1 MLGAR
6 HYSTAGC
13 IRIVQHDPA
22 ARLGARLAGLFRI
35 GIQPGDEVSARLAA
49 IDRDPATWTLIANSH
64 FHFDHFGANA
74 LIPDPTML
82 VQRWDAGMN
91 PDTAARHRF
100 NPRDFDLGHK
110 LCLFEPRRLPK
121 NAPKA
126 PAL

>member
-22 ARLGARLAGLFRI
+22 ARLAGLFRI

-49 IDRDPATWTLIANSH
+49 IDRDPGTWTLIANSH

-82 VQRWDAGMN
+82 VLRWDAGMN
-91 PDTAARHRF
+91 PDTARATPLQPARFR
-100 NPRDFDLGHK
+100 PRS
-110 LCLFEPRRLPK
+110 
-121 NAPKA
+121 
-126 PAL
+126 